1 MITIEQIILLQPAKI
16 DLINI
21 KNYIAKDSLY
31 FSKKTIS
38 KIQDRINQLSL
49 FPYMGR
55 YVPEFNSKTIRE
67 IIYKSYRIIYYIDSK
82 NIYILKILHH
92 SQNIINF
99 KSELFQK

>member
-1 MITIEQIILLQPAKI
+1 
-16 DLINI
+16 
-21 KNYIAKDSLY
+21 
-31 FSKKTIS
+31 
-38 KIQDRINQLSL
+38 
-49 FPYMGR
+49 MGR

-92 SQNIINF
+92 SQNIIKF